1 LIPKFV
7 ALFLE
12 ALVRKTPTFWAAA
25 VAVAITIPAS
35 AQEAGKD
42 RVKELVAQALQQA
55 GQTLPTIQPNQVL
68 TPPTGPVTPLS
79 ADDAVRRALER
90 NLDIQVQRL
99 EPQLLDYQ
107 VAALWANY
115 RPSLT
120 SSVFTQGQT
129 NLPADQLQGGVGASA
144 NQISNDTVQW
154 NGGMTQN
161 FRWGGGNA
169 AINFNNTRLETT
181 QATALRNP
189 AYTSNFQA
197 QYTQPLLRNFRID
210 QTRSSLLIS
219 ELQSQITDL
228 NLRSTLTITEAAVR
242 NAYWDLVYGIDNV
255 EAARRNL
262 DLSSKLVQ
270 DNRAKVEI
278 GTMAPIDVV
287 QAQAEEASRRQA
299 LVVAEATRRTNELA
313 LKRLIVGGTDD
324 DLWNATISPTDR
336 PITTPEA
343 IDMEAAVRNALAN
356 RVDIAVAKRS
366 LEQNEIGLKNLR
378 NQTLPSLDLIGL
390 YNLQG
395 RGGTLIQRESGGIGG
410 GIIGTI
416 PGNYFDALRSLG
428 AWTAPTWSFRLN
440 FVYPIGQSTAE
451 ASYARARVQVT
462 QTQAQMKQAELII
475 ATEVTNA
482 ALNVRNTLEAV
493 QASAVSR
500 ELSEQRLQAAQS
512 KFEVGM
518 ATNFE
523 VVQAQRDLADARS
536 IELRNILFYR
546 KAIVDFERS
555 QLAGTSRT
563 VTAIR

>member
-1 LIPKFV
+1 M
-7 ALFLE
+7 
-12 ALVRKTPTFWAAA
+12 RKTPTFWAAA
-25 VAVAITIPAS
+25 LAVAITVPAS
-35 AQEAGKD
+35 AQAQEKD
-42 RVKELVAQALQQA
+42 NVKALIAQALQQA
-55 GQTLPTIQPNQVL
+55 GQPASAAQAAQAPATE
-68 TPPTGPVTPLS
+68 GPLTPLS
-79 ADDAVRRALER
+79 ADEAVRRALER
-90 NLDIQVQRL
+90 NLDIQVARL

-107 VAALWANY
+107 VAALWATY

-120 SSVFTQGQT
+120 SSLFTQGQT

-144 NQISNDTVQW
+144 NQIINDTAQW
-154 NGGMTQN
+154 NAGLTQA

-181 QATALRNP
+181 QSTALRNP

-210 QTRSSLLIS
+210 QTRSNLLIS
-219 ELQSQITDL
+219 QLQSQITDL
-228 NLRSTLTITEAAVR
+228 NLRSTLTITEASVR
-242 NAYWDLVYGIDNV
+242 NAYWDLVFAIDNV

-262 DLSSKLVQ
+262 ELSSKLVQ

-287 QAQAEEASRRQA
+287 QAQAEEATRRQA
-299 LVVAEATRRTNELA
+299 LVTAEATRRTNELA

-324 DLWNATISPTDR
+324 DLWNATLSPTDR
-336 PITTPEA
+336 PATTPEP
-343 IDMEAAVRNALAN
+343 IDIETAVRNALAN
-356 RVDIAVAKRS
+356 RVDIAVAKRN

-378 NQTLPSLDLIGL
+378 NSTLPALDLIGL

-395 RGGTLIQRESGGIGG
+395 RGGPLILRETGGGIGG
-410 GIIGTI
+410 GIIGSI
-416 PGNYFDALRSLG
+416 PGGYWDALSSLG
-428 AWTAPTWSFRLN
+428 SWAAPTWSVRLN
-440 FVYPIGQSTAE
+440 LTYPIGQSNAD
-451 ASYARARVQVT
+451 ASYARAKVQVT
-462 QTQAQMKQAELII
+462 QTQAQVKQAELII

-482 ALNVRNTLEAV
+482 ALNVRNAQEAV
-493 QASAVSR
+493 QAAAVAR

-536 IELRNILFYR
+536 SELRNILNYR
-546 KAIVDFERS
+546 KAIVDFQRS

-563 VTAIR
+563 VTSIR

>member
-1 LIPKFV
+1 
-7 ALFLE
+7 LE
-12 ALVRKTPTFWAAA
+12 AFVRKTPTFWAT
-25 VAVAITIPAS
+25 AVAIALAFPAF
-35 AQEAGKD
+35 AQEAAKD
-42 RVKELVAQALQQA
+42 HVKELIAQAMQQA
-55 GQTLPTIQPNQVL
+55 GQTAPAAPAVQALPDA
-68 TPPTGPVTPLS
+68 GPRTPLS
-79 ADDAVRRALER
+79 ADEAVRRALER

-115 RPSLT
+115 RPTLT

-144 NQISNDTVQW
+144 NQIINDTAQW
-154 NGGMTQN
+154 NAGMQQN

-181 QATALRNP
+181 QSTALRNP
-189 AYTSNFQA
+189 SYTSFFQA

-210 QTRSSLLIS
+210 QTRSTLMIQT
-219 ELQSQITDL
+219 LQAQITDL
-228 NLRSTLTITEAAVR
+228 NLRATLTITEAAVR
-242 NAYWDLVYGIDNV
+242 NAYWDLVFAIDNV

-262 DLSSKLVQ
+262 ELSSKLVQ

-287 QAQAEEASRRQA
+287 QAQAEEATRRQA
-299 LVVAEATRRTNELA
+299 LVLAQATRRTNELA
-313 LKRLIVGGTDD
+313 LKRLIVSGTDD
-324 DLWNATISPTDR
+324 DLWTAIIEPTDR
-336 PITTPEA
+336 PETTPEP
-343 IDMEAAVRNALAN
+343 IDLEGAVRNALGN
-356 RVDIAVAKRS
+356 RVDLMVAKRG

-378 NQTLPSLDLIGL
+378 NATLPALDLIGL

-395 RGGTLIQRESGGIGG
+395 RGGTLIQREPGNIGG
-410 GIIGTI
+410 GIIGTV
-416 PGNYFDALRSLG
+416 PGGYFDALRSLG
-428 AWTAPTWSFRLN
+428 SWNAPTWSVRLN
-440 FVYPIGQSTAE
+440 LSYPLGQSTQE
-451 ASYARARVQVT
+451 ANYARAKVQVT
-462 QTQAQMKQAELII
+462 QTQAQVRQAELIV

-482 ALNVRNTLEAV
+482 ALNVQNTLEAV
-493 QASAVSR
+493 QASGVAR

-523 VVQAQRDLADARS
+523 VVQAQRDLADSRS
-536 IELRNILFYR
+536 LELRNILNYR
-546 KAIVDFERS
+546 KAIVDFQRS
-555 QLAGTSRT
+555 QLAGTSRQ

>member
-1 LIPKFV
+1 M
-7 ALFLE
+7 
-12 ALVRKTPTFWAAA
+12 RKTPTFWAAA
-25 VAVAITIPAS
+25 VVAAITVPAS

-55 GQTLPTIQPNQVL
+55 GQAPPTVQPNQVL
-68 TPPTGPVTPLS
+68 TPPSGPVTPLS

-99 EPQLLDYQ
+99 EPQLLDFQ
-107 VAALWANY
+107 VASLWANY
-115 RPSLT
+115 RPTLT
-120 SSVFTQGQT
+120 SSLFTQGQT

-144 NQISNDTVQW
+144 NQIKNDTFQW
-154 NGGMTQN
+154 NGGLTQN
-161 FRWGGGNA
+161 VRWGGGQL
-169 AINFNNTRLETT
+169 ITNFNNTRLQTT

-210 QTRSSLLIS
+210 QTRANLLIS

-228 NLRSTLTITEAAVR
+228 NLRATLTITEASVR
-242 NAYWDLVYGIDNV
+242 NAYWDLVFAIDNV

-262 DLSSKLVQ
+262 ELSSKLVQ
-270 DNRAKVEI
+270 DNKAKVEI

-299 LVVAEATRRTNELA
+299 LVVAEATLRTNELV
-313 LKRLIVGGTDD
+313 LKRLIVSGTDD
-324 DLWNATISPTDR
+324 ELWNATISPTDR
-336 PITTPEA
+336 PITTPEP
-343 IDMEAAVRNALAN
+343 IDLESAVRNALAN
-356 RVDIAVAKRS
+356 RVDLAVAKRS

-378 NQTLPSLDLIGL
+378 NATLPALDLIGN

-395 RGGTLIQRESGGIGG
+395 RGGTLIERAPGSIGG
-410 GIIGTI
+410 GIINTV
-416 PGNYFDALRSLG
+416 PGSYFDALRSLG
-428 AWTAPTWSFRLN
+428 TWTAPTWAFRLN
-440 FVYPIGQSTAE
+440 LSYPIGQSQQE
-451 ASYARARVQVT
+451 ANYARARVQVT

-482 ALNVRNTLEAV
+482 ALSVRNTLEAV

-536 IELRNILFYR
+536 TELRNILQYR
-546 KAIVDFERS
+546 KAIVDFQRS

>member
-1 LIPKFV
+1 
-7 ALFLE
+7 
-12 ALVRKTPTFWAAA
+12 VRKTPTFWAT
-25 VAVAITIPAS
+25 AVAIALAFPAF
-35 AQEAGKD
+35 AQEAAKD
-42 RVKELVAQALQQA
+42 HVKELIAQAMQQA
-55 GQTLPTIQPNQVL
+55 GQTAPAAPAVQALPEA
-68 TPPTGPVTPLS
+68 GPRTPLS
-79 ADDAVRRALER
+79 ADEAVRRALER

-115 RPSLT
+115 RPTLT

-144 NQISNDTVQW
+144 NQIINDTAQW
-154 NGGMTQN
+154 NAGMQQN

-181 QATALRNP
+181 QSTALRNP
-189 AYTSNFQA
+189 SYTSFFQA

-210 QTRSSLLIS
+210 QTRSTLMIQT
-219 ELQSQITDL
+219 LQAQITDL
-228 NLRSTLTITEAAVR
+228 NLRATLTITEAAVR
-242 NAYWDLVYGIDNV
+242 NAYWDLVFAIDNV

-262 DLSSKLVQ
+262 ELSSKLVQ

-287 QAQAEEASRRQA
+287 QAQAEEATRRQA
-299 LVVAEATRRTNELA
+299 LVLAQATRRTNELA
-313 LKRLIVGGTDD
+313 LKRLIVSGTDD
-324 DLWNATISPTDR
+324 DLWTAIIEPTDR
-336 PITTPEA
+336 PETTPEP
-343 IDMEAAVRNALAN
+343 IDLEGAVRNALGN
-356 RVDIAVAKRS
+356 RVDLMVAKRG

-378 NQTLPSLDLIGL
+378 NATLPALDLIGL

-395 RGGTLIQRESGGIGG
+395 RGGTLIQREPGNIGG
-410 GIIGTI
+410 GIIGTV
-416 PGNYFDALRSLG
+416 PGGYFDALRSLG
-428 AWTAPTWSFRLN
+428 SWNAPTWSVRLN
-440 FVYPIGQSTAE
+440 LSYPLGQSTQE
-451 ASYARARVQVT
+451 ANYARAKVQVT
-462 QTQAQMKQAELII
+462 QTQAQVRQAELIV

-482 ALNVRNTLEAV
+482 ALNVQNTLEAV
-493 QASAVSR
+493 QASGVAR

-523 VVQAQRDLADARS
+523 VVQAQRDLADSRS
-536 IELRNILFYR
+536 LELRNILNYR
-546 KAIVDFERS
+546 KAIVDFQRS
-555 QLAGTSRT
+555 QLAGTSRQ